1 MMNDVSAAPTI
12 GNSSSPREI
21 PKLMT
26 ADEVARLLRVS
37 GRTVFALVERAELP
51 AARFGRCV
59 RFDPCDVMKYIER
72 AKQKGAPHGQ
82 K

>member
-1 MMNDVSAAPTI
+1 MVNESLP
-12 GNSSSPREI
+12 PEI

-26 ADEVARLLRVS
+26 ANEVARLLRVS

-51 AARFGRCV
+51 AVRMGRCV
-59 RFDPCDVMKYIER
+59 RFDPADVLQYIGR
-72 AKQKGAPHGQ
+72 AKRKGVPHGT

>member
-1 MMNDVSAAPTI
+1 
-12 GNSSSPREI
+12 
-21 PKLMT
+21 
-26 ADEVARLLRVS
+26 
-37 GRTVFALVERAELP
+37 VFALVERAELP